1 MVIMRNVPIEV
12 SDDALPSYRETV
24 FCGKVNDNDD
34 GDNGEDGE
42 DGEEDEDCGG
52 LEAELKVVP
61 YFLSGT
67 GIADVI

>member
-1 MVIMRNVPIEV
+1 M

-34 GDNGEDGE
+34 GDNGEDGEGGEGGE

-67 GIADVI
+67 GIADVN